1 MVNSAST
8 LASRA
13 SISLLDS
20 TISFANSASDFN
32 SAIPNFLVLII

>member
-32 SAIPNFLVLII
+32 STNLIFLVSII